1 MFLTNKFILSI
12 KLHRSQLRN
21 QIKHLIY
28 ETQIQTQNV
37 EWFVLEIGMVPI
49 RHLRPTCIL
58 EAKIG
63 LYFQPRNQTKKKKIE
78 YFHEC
83 LQLKHCNTV
92 LKIHSDFT

>member
-49 RHLRPTCIL
+49 HHLRPTCIL

-63 LYFQPRNQTKKKKIE
+63 LYFQPRNQTKKEEKEIFLRMFRIE
-78 YFHEC
+78 T
-83 LQLKHCNTV
+83 L
-92 LKIHSDFT
+92 